1 MTKSKKQIEAKLAAF
16 EQACRD
22 AGLKLTHQ
30 RLEIYRELTCSTDHP
45 SAETLYKRLQRQ
57 MPTLSLD
64 TVYRT
69 LATFEDRDLIAR
81 VETVE
86 SQARFEVQLERH
98 HHFIC
103 DRCHAIFDFVWEK
116 FDEGCARPTSLDK
129 LGRVNSRNVIVR
141 GVCRSC
147 LKDEK
152 VIHTA

>member
-1 MTKSKKQIEAKLAAF
+1 MTRNRKKIKAKLADF

-30 RLEIYRELTCSTDHP
+30 RLEIYRELILSADHP
-45 SAETLYKRLQRQ
+45 SAETLYRRLQRQ

-69 LATFEDRDLIAR
+69 LATFEDRELIAR

-103 DRCHAIFDFVWEK
+103 DRCHAIIDFVWEQ
-116 FDEGCARPTSLDK
+116 FDEGCGRPSSLER
-129 LGRVNSRNVIVR
+129 LGRISSRNVIVR
-141 GVCRSC
+141 GICNSC
-147 LKDEK
+147 LEHEK
-152 VIHTA
+152 VQIGV

>member
-30 RLEIYRELTCSTDHP
+30 RLEIYRELTRSTDHP

-103 DRCHAIFDFVWEK
+103 DRCHSIIDFVWEK
-116 FDEGCARPTSLDK
+116 FDEGCARPTDLER
-129 LGRVNSRNVIVR
+129 LGRISSKNVIVR
-141 GVCRSC
+141 GVCNTC
-147 LKDEK
+147 LQHEG
-152 VIHTA
+152 VTQAA

>member
-1 MTKSKKQIEAKLAAF
+1 MTRSKKQIEARLADF

-30 RLEIYRELTCSTDHP
+30 RLEIYRELIRSTDHP
-45 SAETLYKRLQRQ
+45 SAETLYRRLQRQ

-69 LATFEDRDLIAR
+69 LATFEERELIAR

-103 DRCHAIFDFVWEK
+103 DRCHSIIDFVWET
-116 FDEGCARPTSLDK
+116 FDKGCARPSSLER
-129 LGRVNSRNVIVR
+129 LGRISSRNVIVR
-141 GVCRSC
+141 GVCNSC
-147 LKDEK
+147 LAREK
-152 VIHTA
+152 VAAEA